1 MHPNQA
7 TLDNFYAAFA
17 RLDADTM
24 AACYAPDARF
34 DDEAFSLSGQ
44 EEVGGMWRMLCD
56 ATKAKGADVWKLRAS
71 GIEADAAHGKA
82 HWEADYRFS
91 ATGRM
96 VHNVI
101 DSTFEFNEQGLIVR
115 QLDRFDFWTWSRQA
129 LGAPGL
135 LLGWTPF
142 LRTKV
147 RAGAAAN
154 LQKYLAARRRLAAV
168 NT

>member
-1 MHPNQA
+1 MHPNQI
-7 TLDNFYAAFA
+7 TLENFYASFA
-17 RLDADTM
+17 RLDSDAM
-24 AACYAPDARF
+24 AACYAPDAQF
-34 DDEAFSLSGQ
+34 DDEAFSLRGHK
-44 EEVGGMWRMLCD
+44 EVTGMWHMLCD
-56 ATKAKGADVWKLRAS
+56 VTKAKGADVWKLTYS
-71 GIEADAAHGKA
+71 GIEAGAQTGKS

-101 DSTFEFNEQGLIVR
+101 DGQFEFNEQGLISR
-115 QLDRFDFWTWSRQA
+115 HRDRFDFWAWSRQA

-142 LRTKV
+142 LRAKV

-154 LQKYLAARRRLAAV
+154 LQKYLAQRKS
-168 NT
+168 

>member
-7 TLDNFYAAFA
+7 TLENFYAAFA

-34 DDEAFSLSGQ
+34 DDEAFSLRGQ
-44 EEVGGMWRMLCD
+44 EEIGGMWRMLCD
-56 ATKAKGADVWKLRAS
+56 ATKAKGAEVWKLRAS

-91 ATGRM
+91 ATDRM

-101 DSTFEFNEQGLIVR
+101 DGEFDFNAQGQITR
-115 QLDRFDFWTWSRQA
+115 HLDRFDFWKWSRQA
-129 LGAPGL
+129 LGAPGW
-135 LLGWTPF
+135 LLGWSPY
-142 LRTKV
+142 LRAKV
-147 RAGAAAN
+147 RTRAAGN
-154 LQKYLAARRRLAAV
+154 LQKYLAAKRRDKA
-168 NT
+168 